1 MPSILV
7 VVEPAYLA
15 SETVRAAAALARR
28 LGFSLLAAVLPPGR
42 RAPKPE
48 VLQGLA
54 DLVASLQGEGLEVR
68 QKRLEGDAEKC
79 LLACVREADARLVV
93 FADDP
98 QSSRIEGLTGAV
110 IRTLPTPLILV
121 REPKCLT
128 EWALGNHV
136 LKVMVAMDFNPA
148 SEAAFGWLRGL
159 RAHGPCDVVAAHVS
173 WLPGQRK
180 RLGMTGPAD
189 PAAEESEIR
198 RVTLRDM
205 QEFVGETE
213 GIRYLVRLSL
223 GRTADAL
230 AFMAADE
237 NTDLVVVGTHQR
249 SGVSRLWHGSVAGGV
264 LSEARTN
271 VACVPANAQTL
282 PAPALRPLPKIE
294 SVLVATDFS
303 EAGNRAILYAWSLL
317 PKGGTVHLVHVTEQ
331 GDEAEIGRRLRELQP
346 NVDGVQCFVEVVRSK
361 HTTDAICGLAERRGA
376 DVLCVG
382 TDRGAVARTIL
393 RTTSRP
399 VLVVKPSDR
408 MEEE

>member
-15 SETVRAAAALARR
+15 SDTVRAAAALARR

-42 RAPKPE
+42 RPPRPE
-48 VLQGLA
+48 VLQGLEE
-54 DLVASLQGEGLEVR
+54 LTASLQAEGLEVR
-68 QKRLEGDAEKC
+68 RKSLEGDAEKC

-98 QSSRIEGLTGAV
+98 QSSRIEQLTGAV

-121 REPKCLT
+121 REPECLT
-128 EWALGNHV
+128 QWALGNHV

-159 RAHGPCDVVAAHVS
+159 RAHGPCDAVAAHVS

-205 QEFVGETE
+205 QEFVGESD
-213 GIRYLVRLSL
+213 GMRYLVRLSL
-223 GRTADAL
+223 GRTADAI

-237 NTDLVVVGTHQR
+237 QVDLVVVGTHQR
-249 SGVSRLWHGSVAGGV
+249 SGVTRLWHGSVAGGV
-264 LSEARTN
+264 LTEARTN
-271 VACVPANAQTL
+271 VACIPANAQTL
-282 PAPALRPLPKIE
+282 PAPALRPLPRIE
-294 SVLVATDFS
+294 SVLVATNFS
-303 EAGNRAILYAWSLL
+303 EAANRAVLYAWSLL
-317 PKGGTVHLVHVTEQ
+317 PKGGTVYLVHVAEH
-331 GDEAEIGRRLRELQP
+331 GDEAEIGRRLRELTP
-346 NVDGVQCFVEVVRSK
+346 NVEGVQCFVEVVRSK
-361 HTTDAICGLAERRGA
+361 HTTEAICGFAERRGV
-376 DVLCVG
+376 DVLCIG
-382 TDRGAVARTIL
+382 ADRGSVAEAIL